1 MKTKYSTYDRELLAV
16 YLAIKWFRHFVEGR
30 QFSITTDHKSL
41 TFALFTKSSKL
52 TPCQIRH
59 LDYIAQFTTDIRYTK
74 GSNNPVAD
82 ALSRIKTNALHSSCS
97 VDLKEI
103 AAAQETDPDLVK
115 FQTTSSLTLKAMPLP
130 SSDGTI
136 LCDTS
141 TGVPRPYVPE
151 QFRRKVFDS
160 LHSLSHPSVRG
171 TQHIVTTRF
180 VWPGINA
187 DVRQWTRTCLQ
198 CQKSKDI

>member
-1 MKTKYSTYDRELLAV
+1 M
-16 YLAIKWFRHFVEGR
+16 
-30 QFSITTDHKSL
+30 
-41 TFALFTKSSKL
+41 
-52 TPCQIRH
+52 
-59 LDYIAQFTTDIRYTK
+59 
-74 GSNNPVAD
+74 AD
-82 ALSRIKTNALHSSCS
+82 VLSRIETNALHSNCS

-115 FQTTSSLTLKAMPLP
+115 FQTTTSSLKLKAMSLP

-151 QFRRKVFDS
+151 QFCRKVYDS

-171 TQHIVTTRF
+171 TQHLVTTRF
-180 VWPGINA
+180 VWPGIDA
-187 DVRQWTRTCLQ
+187 DVCQWTRTCLQ
-198 CQKSKDI
+198 C

>member
-1 MKTKYSTYDRELLAV
+1 M
-16 YLAIKWFRHFVEGR
+16 
-30 QFSITTDHKSL
+30 
-41 TFALFTKSSKL
+41 
-52 TPCQIRH
+52 
-59 LDYIAQFTTDIRYTK
+59 
-74 GSNNPVAD
+74 AD
-82 ALSRIKTNALHSSCS
+82 ALSCIETNALHSNCS

-103 AAAQETDPDLVK
+103 AATQETDPNLVK
-115 FQTTSSLTLKAMPLP
+115 FQTTTSSLKLKAMPLP

-171 TQHIVTTRF
+171 TQHLVTTRF

-187 DVRQWTRTCLQ
+187 DVRQLTRTCLQ
-198 CQKSKDI
+198 CQKSKVQRHTITPPGTFSTPDTRFDNIHIDIVCRSLTTFKGVQLFVDLYRPLYTLA